1 MPVFALLLLWPLL
14 EIALFVVIGG
24 AIGLW
29 LTLLVVI
36 GTGVL
41 GVALLQRQGLRSAE
55 RLRSEMD
62 RMRDPLG
69 TAGDGALRAL
79 AAMLLILPGF
89 LTDALGALL
98 LLPPVRGMIVQQIA
112 RRMTVVSMRSDQP
125 ARRSDGIVID
135 GEFVEVDSDPSRNPP
150 SRNPGPPSGWTRH

>member
-1 MPVFALLLLWPLL
+1 MPVFALFLLWPLI
-14 EIALFVVIGG
+14 EIALFVTLGG
-24 AIGLW
+24 ARGLW

-36 GTGVL
+36 GTAVL
-41 GVALLQRQGLRSAE
+41 GVALLRRLGYRNAE
-55 RLRSEMD
+55 RLRAEMG

-69 TAGDGALRAL
+69 AAGDGVLLAL

-98 LLPPVRGMIVQQIA
+98 LVPPFRRLLVAQLAA
-112 RRMTVVSMRSDQP
+112 RVGFASMRSDQP

-135 GEFVEVDSDPSRNPP
+135 GEFVEVDPQEPR
-150 SRNPGPPSGWTRH
+150 RPGPPSGWTRH

>member
-1 MPVFALLLLWPLL
+1 MPTLALILLWPLV

-29 LTLLVVI
+29 WTLLVVI
-36 GTGVL
+36 GS
-41 GVALLQRQGLRSAE
+41 ALLGIVLLRRLGLSTAS
-55 RLRSEMD
+55 RLRGEMG

-79 AAMLLILPGF
+79 AAVLLILPGF
-89 LTDALGALL
+89 LTDGLGVVLL
-98 LLPPVRGMIVQQIA
+98 FPPVRAALVRIMAQ
-112 RRMTVVSMRSDQP
+112 RMTVVSMRSDQP

-135 GEFVEVDSDPSRNPP
+135 GEFVEVDQADVQEGPSR
-150 SRNPGPPSGWTRH
+150 SGPPSGWTRH

>member
-69 TAGDGALRAL
+69 AAGDGALRAL
-79 AAMLLILPGF
+79 AAILLILPGF
-89 LTDALGALL
+89 LTDAIGALL
-98 LLPPVRGMIVQQIA
+98 LLPPIRALIVA
-112 RRMTVVSMRSDQP
+112 RLASKITVASMRSDQP

-135 GEFVEVDSDPSRNPP
+135 GEFVEVDSDAN
-150 SRNPGPPSGWTRH
+150 RNPGPPSGWTRH